1 MAMAA
6 DSPGPITK
14 TQDGALQLSAPWPLP
29 SWLPD
34 ETFFSL
40 ASRYHVLAGH
50 RLPEHTSLA
59 LFGRRRW
66 GYQHDFPSP
75 LNVFV
80 ERTAGQLGSTD
91 EIAQAHTI
99 LPFFLAAR
107 NEATSQDARLALA
120 QVQAGSLKFRLGLL
134 TSRFRAHHPLK
145 ACPACSQED
154 AATHGWTYWH
164 RTHQF
169 PGVWMCLRHAL
180 PLQVS
185 SLKSTGVSRFGW
197 MLPQSADLN
206 PTAVVS
212 DDDSSREALQR
223 FSGLATQWGVLPN
236 GSLESS
242 ILARTYRTRLEDMG
256 LSGHRVKLAAA
267 YCEAIAALRIAP
279 DLCALPVQAREAV
292 HSINRWVF
300 APQEATHPLRHLSFI
315 YWLFRSWDDFTEAYA
330 HVAAA
335 GVPTPTVASDSPP
348 VVQCDARK
356 ARLIEG
362 IAGGRSVSSL
372 ARELG
377 IAVQTAQAWAANAGM
392 STPKRAKQLKGV
404 SYTTL
409 LQDLRCGDD
418 KATLAKKFGISV
430 ETVTRVLRTEV
441 GLSTAWHQ
449 ARWHAAQQDARARWT
464 QALEQFHY
472 LGLNQAREQEAA
484 AYAWLYRNDRAWLQE
499 INRSV
504 ERPVPNHGPR
514 LDWDQRDLELAEAVH
529 QAAAE
534 LWAQKPAAVA
544 PARLRVGELCQRL
557 PELKAKLSALNRL
570 PLTLKAIQDVTNSPR
585 RFLAESSERLV

>member
-1 MAMAA
+1 MAV
-6 DSPGPITK
+6 DSPGSITK

-40 ASRYHVLAGH
+40 ASRYHALAGH

-75 LNVFV
+75 LNAFV

-91 EIAQAHTI
+91 EITQAHTI

-107 NEATSQDARLALA
+107 TEAASQDACLALA

-145 ACPACSQED
+145 ACPACRQEE
-154 AATHGWTYWH
+154 AATQGWTYWH

-169 PGVWMCLRHAL
+169 PGVWSCSRHAL

-185 SLKSTGVSRFGW
+185 TLKSTGVSRFGW
-197 MLPQSADLN
+197 VLPQNADLN
-206 PTAVVS
+206 PTAVAS
-212 DDDSSREALQR
+212 ADDSSKEALQR
-223 FSGLATQWGVLPN
+223 FSGLAAQWGNLPS

-242 ILARTYRTRLEDMG
+242 TLARTYRMRMEVLG
-256 LSGHRVKLAAA
+256 LDGHRAKLASA

-279 DLCALPVQAREAV
+279 DLCALPGQAREAV

-300 APQEATHPLRHLSFI
+300 APKEATHPLRHLSFI
-315 YWLFRSWDDFTEAYA
+315 YWLFHSWDDFKEAYA
-330 HVAAA
+330 REAATCVSTPMVA
-335 GVPTPTVASDSPP
+335 TDNLS
-348 VVQCDARK
+348 VVQPDARK

-362 IAGGRSVSSL
+362 IAGGRSISSL
-372 ARELG
+372 AREIG
-377 IAVQTAQAWAANAGM
+377 IAVQTAQAWATNAGM
-392 STPKRAKQLKGV
+392 RTPKRAKQLKDV
-404 SYTTL
+404 SYTAL
-409 LQDLRCGDD
+409 LQDLRYGGD
-418 KATLAKKFGISV
+418 KATLANKYGISV

-441 GLSTAWHQ
+441 GLSTVWHQ
-449 ARWHAAQQDARARWT
+449 ARWFTALNDARTRWT
-464 QALEQFHY
+464 QALDKLRH
-472 LGLNQAREQEAA
+472 LGVKQAREQEAA

-499 INRSV
+499 INRTV

-529 QAAAE
+529 QAAAA
-534 LWAQKPAAVA
+534 LWAQKPTAGT

-557 PELKAKLSALNRL
+557 PELKAKLSSLNRL
-570 PLTLKAIQDVTNSPR
+570 PLTLKAIQNATNSPR
-585 RFLAESSERLV
+585 RFLTETSARLI

>member
-6 DSPGPITK
+6 DSPGQITI
-14 TQDGALQLSAPWPLP
+14 TQDGALQLPAPWPLP

-40 ASRYHVLAGH
+40 ASRYHALAGH

-59 LFGRRRW
+59 LFGKRRW

-75 LNVFV
+75 LDAFV

-107 NEATSQDARLALA
+107 DEAVSQDARLALA

-145 ACPACSQED
+145 ACPACNLED
-154 AATHGWTYWH
+154 AANHGWTYWH

-169 PGVWMCLRHAL
+169 PGVWMCSIHAL
-180 PLQVS
+180 PLEVS
-185 SLKSTGVSRFGW
+185 TLKSTGVNRFGW
-197 MLPQSADLN
+197 VLPHSADLI
-206 PTAVVS
+206 PTAVTS
-212 DDDSSREALQR
+212 ADDSSRETLLR
-223 FSGLATQWGVLPN
+223 FSGLTAQWGVLPN
-236 GSLESS
+236 DSLESS

-256 LSGHRVKLAAA
+256 LSGHRVKLASA

-279 DLCALPVQAREAV
+279 DLCALPGQAREAV

-315 YWLFRSWDDFTEAYA
+315 YWLFHSWDDFTEAYA
-330 HVAAA
+330 RAAA
-335 GVPTPTVASDSPP
+335 AAVPTPTVATDSPP
-348 VVQCDARK
+348 VAQSDARK
-356 ARLIEG
+356 ARLMEG
-362 IAGGRSVSSL
+362 IADGRSVSSM

-377 IAVQTAQAWAANAGM
+377 VAVQTAQAWAASAGR
-392 STPKRAKQLKGV
+392 STPKRAKQLKDV
-404 SYTTL
+404 RYTAL
-409 LQDLRCGDD
+409 LQDLRCGGD
-418 KATLAKKFGISV
+418 KVALAKKFEISV

-441 GLSTAWHQ
+441 GLSMTWHQ
-449 ARWHAAQQDARARWT
+449 ARWNAAQNDARARWT
-464 QALEQFHY
+464 QALEQFRHM
-472 LGLNQAREQEAA
+472 GLNQAREQETA

-499 INRSV
+499 INRTTK
-504 ERPVPNHGPR
+504 RPPPNPGPR
-514 LDWDQRDLELAEAVH
+514 LDWDQRDIELAKAVL

-534 LWAQKPAAVA
+534 LWAQKPTAGA
-544 PARLRVGELCQRL
+544 PARLRVGELCQHL

-570 PLTLKAIQDVTNSPR
+570 PLTLKAIQDVTNSPL
-585 RFLAESSERLV
+585 RFLAETSERLI

>member
-1 MAMAA
+1 MGMAA
-6 DSPGPITK
+6 DSPGQITK
-14 TQDGALQLSAPWPLP
+14 TQDGALQLPAPWPLP

-40 ASRYHVLAGH
+40 ASRYHALAGH
-50 RLPEHTSLA
+50 RLPEHTSLT

-75 LNVFV
+75 LDAFV

-91 EIAQAHTI
+91 EIAQARTI
-99 LPFFLAAR
+99 LPFFLVAR
-107 NEATSQDARLALA
+107 NEAASQNAHLALA

-145 ACPACSQED
+145 ACPACNQED
-154 AATHGWTYWH
+154 AAIHGWTYWH

-169 PGVWMCLRHAL
+169 PGVWMCSRHAL

-185 SLKSTGVSRFGW
+185 ALKSTGVSRFGW
-197 MLPQSADLN
+197 VLPHSADLK
-206 PTAVVS
+206 PTAVAS
-212 DDDSSREALQR
+212 ADDSSREALQR
-223 FSGLATQWGVLPN
+223 FSGLVAQWGVLPN

-256 LSGHRVKLAAA
+256 LSGHRVKLASA

-279 DLCALPVQAREAV
+279 DLCALPGQAREAV

-335 GVPTPTVASDSPP
+335 GVPTPTVAADSPTG
-348 VVQCDARK
+348 VQFDARK

-362 IAGGRSVSSL
+362 IVGDRSVSSL

-377 IAVQTAQAWAANAGM
+377 IAVQTAQVWAASAGM
-392 STPKRAKQLKGV
+392 STPKRAKQLKDV
-404 SYTTL
+404 RYTAL
-409 LQDLRCGDD
+409 LQDLRCGGD
-418 KATLAKKFGISV
+418 KAALAKKYGISV

-441 GLSTAWHQ
+441 GLSNAWHQ
-449 ARWHAAQQDARARWT
+449 TRWHAAQNDARARWT
-464 QALEQFHY
+464 QALEQFCH
-472 LGLNQAREQEAA
+472 LGVKQAREQEAA

-499 INRSV
+499 INQTIK
-504 ERPVPNHGPR
+504 RPPPNPGPR

-529 QAAAE
+529 QAAAA
-534 LWAQKPAAVA
+534 LWAQKPTAGA
-544 PARLRVGELCQRL
+544 PARLRIRELCQRL
-557 PELKAKLSALNRL
+557 PELKAKLMNRL
-570 PLTLKAIQDVTNSPR
+570 PLTVKAIQDVTNNPR
-585 RFLAESSERLV
+585 RFLAESSKRLV

>member
-1 MAMAA
+1 
-6 DSPGPITK
+6 
-14 TQDGALQLSAPWPLP
+14 
-29 SWLPD
+29 LPD

-40 ASRYHVLAGH
+40 ASRHHALAGH

-75 LNVFV
+75 LDAFV

-107 NEATSQDARLALA
+107 NEAASQDARLALA

-197 MLPQSADLN
+197 MLPHSADLN

-212 DDDSSREALQR
+212 ADDSSREALQR
-223 FSGLATQWGVLPN
+223 FSGLAAQWGVLPN

-256 LSGHRVKLAAA
+256 LSGHRVKLASA

-279 DLCALPVQAREAV
+279 DLCALPGQGREAV

-315 YWLFRSWDDFTEAYA
+315 YWLFRSWDDFTKAYA
-330 HVAAA
+330 REAAA
-335 GVPTPTVASDSPP
+335 GVPTVATDSPAG
-348 VVQCDARK
+348 VQFDARK
-356 ARLIEG
+356 ASLIEG

-377 IAVQTAQAWAANAGM
+377 SAVQTAQAWAANAGM
-392 STPKRAKQLKGV
+392 STPKRAKQLKDV
-404 SYTTL
+404 RYTAL
-409 LQDLRCGDD
+409 LQDLRCGGD
-418 KATLAKKFGISV
+418 KATLAKKYGISV

-441 GLSTAWHQ
+441 GLSTAWRQ
-449 ARWHAAQQDARARWT
+449 ARWHAAQNDARALWT
-464 QALEQFHY
+464 EALVQFRH
-472 LGLNQAREQEAA
+472 LGLNVARNQEAA
-484 AYAWLYRNDRAWLQE
+484 AYAWLYRNDRAWLLE
-499 INRSV
+499 INQTIK
-504 ERPVPNHGPR
+504 RPPPNPGPR

-529 QAAAE
+529 QAAAD
-534 LWAQKPAAVA
+534 LWAQKRTVGA

-570 PLTLKAIQDVTNSPR
+570 PLTLKAIQDITNSPR

>member
-1 MAMAA
+1 MGMAA
-6 DSPGPITK
+6 DSPGQITK
-14 TQDGALQLSAPWPLP
+14 TQDGALQLPAPWPLP

-40 ASRYHVLAGH
+40 ASRYHLLAGH

-75 LNVFV
+75 LNAFV

-91 EIAQAHTI
+91 EIALAHTI

-107 NEATSQDARLALA
+107 NEAASQDARWALA

-145 ACPACSQED
+145 ACPSCSQED

-164 RTHQF
+164 RSHQF
-169 PGVWMCLRHAL
+169 PGVWMCARHAL

-185 SLKSTGVSRFGW
+185 SLKSTGVGRFGW
-197 MLPQSADLN
+197 VLPHSADLN
-206 PTAVVS
+206 PTAVAS
-212 DDDSSREALQR
+212 AADSSREALQG
-223 FSGLATQWGVLPN
+223 FSGLATQWGILPN

-256 LSGHRVKLAAA
+256 LSGHRVKLASA

-279 DLCALPVQAREAV
+279 DLCALPGQAREAV

-300 APQEATHPLRHLSFI
+300 APQETTHPLRHLSFI
-315 YWLFRSWDDFTEAYA
+315 YWLFHSWYDFTEAYA
-330 HVAAA
+330 REAAPDVSSPRVA
-335 GVPTPTVASDSPP
+335 TDSPP
-348 VVQCDARK
+348 VMQPDARR

-392 STPKRAKQLKGV
+392 STPKRAKQLKDV
-404 SYTTL
+404 RYTAL
-409 LQDLRCGDD
+409 LQDLRCGGD
-418 KATLAKKFGISV
+418 KAALAKKYGMSV

-449 ARWHAAQQDARARWT
+449 ARWNAAQNDARARWT
-464 QALEQFHY
+464 QALEQLRH
-472 LGLNQAREQEAA
+472 LGVKQAREQEAA

-499 INRSV
+499 INRTV
-504 ERPVPNHGPR
+504 ERPVPNQGPR
-514 LDWDQRDLELAEAVH
+514 LDWNQRDLELAKAVH
-529 QAAAE
+529 QAAAGF
-534 LWAQKPAAVA
+534 WAQKPTAGA

-570 PLTLKAIQDVTNSPR
+570 PLTVKAIQDVTNSPR
-585 RFLAESSERLV
+585 RLLAESSERLV

>member
-1 MAMAA
+1 MGMAA
-6 DSPGPITK
+6 DSPGQITK
-14 TQDGALQLSAPWPLP
+14 TQDGALQLPAPWPLP

-40 ASRYHVLAGH
+40 ASRYHLLAGH

-75 LNVFV
+75 LNAFV

-107 NEATSQDARLALA
+107 NEAASQDARLALA
-120 QVQAGSLKFRLGLL
+120 QVQTGSLKFRLGLL

-164 RTHQF
+164 RSHQF
-169 PGVWMCLRHAL
+169 PGVWMCSHHAL
-180 PLQVS
+180 PLHVS
-185 SLKSTGVSRFGW
+185 TLKSTGVSRFGW
-197 MLPQSADLN
+197 VLPHSADLN
-206 PTAVVS
+206 PTAVAS
-212 DDDSSREALQR
+212 ADDSSREALQR
-223 FSGLATQWGVLPN
+223 FSGLAAQWGDLPN

-242 ILARTYRTRLEDMG
+242 TLARTYRTRLEELG
-256 LSGHRVKLAAA
+256 LSGHRVKLASA

-279 DLCALPVQAREAV
+279 DLCALPGQAREAV

-315 YWLFRSWDDFTEAYA
+315 YWLFPSWDSFIETYA
-330 HVAAA
+330 RVAAA
-335 GVPTPTVASDSPP
+335 GVPAPTVATDSPAG
-348 VVQCDARK
+348 VQSDARK

-362 IAGGRSVSSL
+362 IACGRSVSSL

-377 IAVQTAQAWAANAGM
+377 IAVQTAQAWAASAGM
-392 STPKRAKQLKGV
+392 STPKRAKQLKDV
-404 SYTTL
+404 RYTAL
-409 LQDLRCGDD
+409 LQDLRCGGD
-418 KATLAKKFGISV
+418 KTTLAKKYGISV

-449 ARWHAAQQDARARWT
+449 TRWHAAQNDARARWT
-464 QALEQFHY
+464 QALEQFRH
-472 LGLNQAREQEAA
+472 LGLKQAREKEAA

-499 INRSV
+499 INQTIK
-504 ERPVPNHGPR
+504 RPPPNPGPR

-529 QAAAE
+529 QAAAA
-534 LWAQKPAAVA
+534 LWAQKPTAGA
-544 PARLRVGELCQRL
+544 PGRLRIRELCQRL

-570 PLTLKAIQDVTNSPR
+570 PLTVKAIQDVTNNPR
-585 RFLAESSERLV
+585 RFLAESSKRLV

>member
-1 MAMAA
+1 MAA
-6 DSPGPITK
+6 DSPGHITK
-14 TQDGALQLSAPWPLP
+14 PLDGALQLSAPWPLP

-40 ASRYHVLAGH
+40 ASRYHALAGH

-75 LNVFV
+75 LNAFV

-107 NEATSQDARLALA
+107 NEAASQDARSALA
-120 QVQAGSLKFRLGLL
+120 QVHAGSLKFRLGLL

-154 AATHGWTYWH
+154 AAMHGWTYWH

-169 PGVWMCLRHAL
+169 PGVWMCSRHVL

-185 SLKSTGVSRFGW
+185 TLKSTGVSRFGW
-197 MLPQSADLN
+197 VLPHSTDLI
-206 PTAVVS
+206 PTAVVNT
-212 DDDSSREALQR
+212 DHSSKVALLR
-223 FSGLATQWGVLPN
+223 FSGLAAQWGDLPSA
-236 GSLESS
+236 SLESS
-242 ILARTYRTRLEDMG
+242 TLARTYRKRLEDMG
-256 LSGHRVKLAAA
+256 LNGHRVTLASA
-267 YCEAIAALRIAP
+267 YCEAITALHIAP
-279 DLCALPVQAREAV
+279 DLCALPIQAREAM

-315 YWLFRSWDDFTEAYA
+315 YWLFRSWGDFTEAYA
-330 HVAAA
+330 REAAT
-335 GVPTPTVASDSPP
+335 GLSTSTVATNNPP
-348 VVQCDARK
+348 VVQHDARK

-372 ARELG
+372 AREIG
-377 IAVQTAQAWAANAGM
+377 IAVHTAQAWATSAGM
-392 STPKRAKQLKGV
+392 TTLKRPKQLKDV
-404 SYTTL
+404 RYTAL
-409 LQDLRCGDD
+409 LQDLRCGGD
-418 KATLAKKFGISV
+418 KAILAKRYEVSV

-441 GLSTAWHQ
+441 GLRTAWRQ
-449 ARWHAAQQDARARWT
+449 ARWYAAQTDARARWT
-464 QALEQFHY
+464 QALEQLRH

-484 AYAWLYRNDRAWLQE
+484 AYAWLYRNDRSWLQE
-499 INRSV
+499 INRTV
-504 ERPVPNHGPR
+504 ERPVPDHGPR
-514 LDWDQRDLELAEAVH
+514 LDWDQRDLELAEAVY

-534 LWAQKPAAVA
+534 LWAQKPTAGA
-544 PARLRVGELCQRL
+544 PTRLRVGELCQRL

-570 PLTLKAIQDVTNSPR
+570 PLTLKAIKEVANSPR
-585 RFLAESSERLV
+585 RFLSESLERLI

>member
-1 MAMAA
+1 MAA

-14 TQDGALQLSAPWPLP
+14 TQEGALQLSAPWPLP

-40 ASRYHVLAGH
+40 ASRYHTLAGH
-50 RLPEHTSLA
+50 RLPEYTSLA

-75 LNVFV
+75 LDAFV
-80 ERTAGQLGSTD
+80 ERTAGQLGS
-91 EIAQAHTI
+91 AQELVQTRTV

-107 NEATSQDARLALA
+107 SKAVSQNAHLALA
-120 QVQAGSLKFRLGLL
+120 QGQAGSLKFRLGLL

-169 PGVWMCLRHAL
+169 PGVWMCSRHAL

-185 SLKSTGVSRFGW
+185 ALKSTGVSRFGW
-197 MLPQSADLN
+197 MLPQIADLN
-206 PTAVVS
+206 PTAVANA
-212 DDDSSREALQR
+212 DDSSWEALQR
-223 FSGLATQWGVLPN
+223 FSGLAAQWGVLPN

-242 ILARTYRTRLEDMG
+242 TLARTYRTRLEELG
-256 LSGHRVKLAAA
+256 LSGHRVKLASA

-279 DLCALPVQAREAV
+279 DLCALPGQAHEAV

-315 YWLFRSWDDFTEAYA
+315 YWLFPSWDSFIETYA
-330 HVAAA
+330 RVAAA
-335 GVPTPTVASDSPP
+335 GVPAPTVATDSPAG
-348 VVQCDARK
+348 VQSDARK

-362 IAGGRSVSSL
+362 IACGRSVSSL

-377 IAVQTAQAWAANAGM
+377 VAVQTAQTWAASAGM

-404 SYTTL
+404 CYTAL
-409 LQDLRCGDD
+409 LQDLRCGGD
-418 KATLAKKFGISV
+418 KAALAKKYGISV

-449 ARWHAAQQDARARWT
+449 ARWHAAQNDARARWT
-464 QALEQFHY
+464 EALVQFRH
-472 LGLNQAREQEAA
+472 LGVKQAREQEAA

-499 INRSV
+499 INQTIKS
-504 ERPVPNHGPR
+504 PPPNPGPR
-514 LDWDQRDLELAEAVH
+514 LDWDQRDLKLAEAVH
-529 QAAAE
+529 QAAAGF
-534 LWAQKPAAVA
+534 WAQKPTAGA

-570 PLTLKAIQDVTNSPR
+570 PLTVKAIQDVTNSPQ